1 RQLASRQ
8 NKANQAND
16 WCFERA
22 LSAIAPVTAKNRVL
36 RRASKRADRRP
47 ASAQRS
53 KLIGQA
59 NCIQLS
65 YWRWRI
71 ASRVSANDGLAMSV
85 GEGVVDST
93 MCKER
98 LGSPRMGRRRF
109 LRQVAAA
116 GLVAGASTSSGASA
130 RND

>member
-1 RQLASRQ
+1 MIGVSS
-8 NKANQAND
+8 
-16 WCFERA
+16 A
-22 LSAIAPVTAKNRVL
+22 LSPLLL
-36 RRASKRADRRP
+36 RSLQKIVCCDERRKGP
-47 ASAQRS
+47 TGDLRPR
-53 KLIGQA
+53 KDGQA

-85 GEGVVDST
+85 GEGVVNST